1 VRVIT
6 NGVPRP
12 LLDPAELTEREREEF
27 DYLDWAAI
35 DDGRDS
41 AMFVRYRGRTHDLGQ
56 FMHVNPGDDLDRAGW
71 HGFHADSAFSATLV
85 RFMPNGDHV
94 VMGLGVI

>member
-41 AMFVRYRGRTHDLGQ
+41 AMFVRYRGRTYDLGQ
-56 FMHVNPGDDLDRAGW
+56 FMRGDDLDKAGW
-71 HGFHADSAFSATLV
+71 HGFHAESAFSGVLV
-85 RFMPNGDHV
+85 RFMPSGDHV